1 MRYIIIGAGA
11 VGGAIGGRLHQAG
24 HDVVLVARGQ
34 HAAALRERGLRL
46 RTPDED
52 LTLRVPVATGPDDVE
67 LRPDDVLLLCV
78 KTQDTVA
85 ALDAWAPAAAHLP
98 LLCVQNGVANEE
110 MALRRFSRVYGVC
123 VWLPA
128 QYLEP
133 GVVSAGGTP
142 LTGMLH
148 IGRYP
153 QDGETDD
160 TARAI
165 AADLES
171 ARFLAPVVPD
181 VLRWKYAKLLSNLAN
196 AVQAVCGTDEPE
208 AKELLRRVRA
218 EGEAVLAAAGIPFA
232 SDEEQAEQRGDRVDI
247 REVPGAERGGGST
260 WQSLRRGTGSVEVDY
275 LNGEIVLLG
284 RHHGVPA
291 PVNEALRHATNVL
304 AREGRPPGST
314 SAADLLAA
322 LPS

>member
-24 HDVVLVARGQ
+24 HDVVLVARGE
-34 HAAALRERGLRL
+34 HATALREKGLRL

-52 LTLRVPVATGPDDVE
+52 VTLRAPVATGPDEVE
-67 LRPDDVLLLCV
+67 PRPDDVLLLTV

-110 MALRRFSRVYGVC
+110 IALRRFARVYGVC

-133 GVVSAGGTP
+133 GVITASAAP

-153 QDGETDD
+153 QDGTTDD
-160 TARAI
+160 TARAVS
-165 AADLES
+165 ADLES

-181 VLRWKYAKLLSNLAN
+181 VMRWKYAKLLSNLGN
-196 AVQAVCGTDEPE
+196 AVQALCGMDQPDS
-208 AKELLRRVRA
+208 AELLRRARA

-232 SDEEQAEQRGDRVDI
+232 GEEEQAELRGDRVNI
-247 REVPGAERGGGST
+247 HTVPGTERGGGST

-291 PVNEALRHATNVL
+291 PVNEALRHGTNVL

-314 SAADLLAA
+314 SAAELLAS